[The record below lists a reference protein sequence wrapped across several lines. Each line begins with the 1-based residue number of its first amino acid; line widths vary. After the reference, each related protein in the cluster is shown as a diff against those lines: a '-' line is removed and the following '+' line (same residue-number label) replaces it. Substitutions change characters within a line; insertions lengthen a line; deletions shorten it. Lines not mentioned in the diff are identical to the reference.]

1 MAIRKIVTMGDEVL
15 RKKSRPVVNFN
26 EKLWQ
31 LLDDMKDT
39 MNKAEG
45 VGLAAVQVGV
55 LRRVI
60 VIDVGD
66 GLMELINGEPVL
78 YSRYY
83 AYKHFSQFIKEGM
96 TRVTVM
102 DSLEDES
109 KIASTAFKGDGETV
123 LILVNNA
130 EESKDIRLCG
140 FYDSMNVYR
149 TDAQTN
155 CEKIYSGEFTKNITL
170 SGKSIT
176 TIVMEKNK

>member
-60 VIDVGD
+60 VIDV
-66 GLMELINGEPVL
+66 
-78 YSRYY
+78 
-83 AYKHFSQFIKEGM
+83 
-96 TRVTVM
+96 VT
-102 DSLEDES
+102 
-109 KIASTAFKGDGETV
+109 
-123 LILVNNA
+123 
-130 EESKDIRLCG
+130 
-140 FYDSMNVYR
+140 
-149 TDAQTN
+149 
-155 CEKIYSGEFTKNITL
+155 IY
-170 SGKSIT
+170 T
-176 TIVMEKNK
+176 TS